1 MGELAVVMGKANLVS
16 ERAGEHD
23 GTAGQRICVIEGAV
37 GGAERQASLAALFPH
52 IEFAVLDAASPD
64 LGRDGFDIL
73 IVSADATSADALLAR
88 WRRQVLQLRVIVVL
102 RDADVTTT
110 RRLVR
115 EGAADVLPW
124 PVNELALAMS
134 IERLLAAPT
143 AHRAAPQK
151 MGELVAV
158 MKAGGGVGAT
168 SLSAQVAAKIASLNG
183 EAVCLAD
190 FDIQFGAAAL
200 YLDVPQT
207 MSIADALALGPAV
220 GDTAFQSVLASHHT
234 GVRVLSAPVDL
245 MPLES
250 VTATQVDAIAR
261 GLKKDFALTVADL
274 PSVWTAWTHRL
285 LMLSDRIVLVTKLSV
300 PHIQTVKRQ
309 LRMLAS
315 QQLDRREIILVCNAM
330 TADQQA
336 SLSLKAA
343 ERAMGRAF
351 DVVLPEDSRTMMAAI
366 NQGVELSAVRRGTRL
381 EKGISELAGRVAN
394 APVERAAV
402 ARRPWR

>member
-23 GTAGQRICVIEGAV
+23 GTTGQRICVIEGAV

-52 IEFAVLDAASPD
+52 IEFSVLDAASPD
-64 LGRDGFDIL
+64 LAREGFDIL
-73 IVSADATSADALLAR
+73 IVGADAASADAFLAR
-88 WRRQVLQLRVIVVL
+88 LGRQVLRPRVIVVL

-124 PVNELALAMS
+124 PVNEPALAMS
-134 IERLLAAPT
+134 IERLLAAAT
-143 AHRAAPQK
+143 AHRAAPRK

-207 MSIADALALGPAV
+207 ISISDALALGPAV

-336 SLSLKAA
+336 SLSLKVA

-366 NQGVELSAVRRGTRL
+366 NQGVELSAVRRGTKL

>member
-1 MGELAVVMGKANLVS
+1 MGELASVMEKVNVVS
-16 ERAGEHD
+16 ERTGRGD
-23 GTAGQRICVIEGAV
+23 GKAGQRICVIDGAV
-37 GGAERQASLAALFPH
+37 GGAERQASLAALFPD
-52 IEFAVLDAASPD
+52 IEFAVLDTASAD
-64 LGRDGFDIL
+64 LAREGFDIL
-73 IVSADATSADALLAR
+73 IVGADAASADAFLGRLHRQGAR
-88 WRRQVLQLRVIVVL
+88 SRVIVVL

-115 EGAADVLPW
+115 EGASDVLPW
-124 PVNELALAMS
+124 PVSEPALVLS
-134 IERLLAAPT
+134 IERLLAAPN
-143 AHRAAPQK
+143 AHGAAPRR

-168 SLSAQVAAKIASLNG
+168 SLSAQVAAKLASQNG
-183 EAVCLAD
+183 DAVCLAD
-190 FDIQFGAAAL
+190 FDVQFGAAAL

-207 MSIADALALGPAV
+207 MSIADAMALGPAV
-220 GDTAFQSVLASHHT
+220 VDTAFKTVLAAHRT
-234 GVRVLSAPVDL
+234 GVRVLSAPADL

-250 VTATQVDAIAR
+250 VTATQVEAVVRA
-261 GLKKDFALTVADL
+261 LKKDFALTLADL

-285 LMLSDRIVLVTKLSV
+285 LTLSDRIVLVTKLSV

-315 QQLDRREIILVCNAM
+315 QQLDRREVILVCNGM

-343 ERAMGRAF
+343 ERALGRAF

-366 NQGVELSAVRRGTRL
+366 NQGVELSAVRRGTKL

-394 APVERAAV
+394 APVERAAAV
-402 ARRPWR
+402 RRPWK